1 MRIYQYL
8 KRIALTPLLTV
19 SKVLVFFMVLTAG
32 NDVNAN
38 DEKLKD
44 VSEKDLRSWFSKHD
58 GKPRL
63 VLFFS
68 PT

>member
-1 MRIYQYL
+1 MRIHQYL
-8 KRIALTPLLTV
+8 RRIVLAPLLTV

-44 VSEKDLRSWFSKHD
+44 ITDKELRSWFNKHD